1 MISAISLLLMAFGVL
16 VGAAAVGLLKKAAN
30 TYSLRQLFFTL
41 IFWEGV
47 GLFGLSLLS
56 YVLVLQQ
63 EDLSVVYPLGSTTYL
78 VTTAISV
85 KYFGEKMN
93 VWKWLAIL
101 GIMAGVTM
109 IAIGS

>member
-1 MISAISLLLMAFGVL
+1 MISAVSLLLMTMGVL
-16 VGAAAVGLLKKAAN
+16 TGALAVALLKKG
-30 TYSLRQLFFTL
+30 TTMHSLPQLIFRQ

-47 GLFGLSLLS
+47 ILFGLSLLL
-56 YVLVLQQ
+56 YVVVLQR

-93 VWKWLAIL
+93 RWKWIAL
-101 GIMAGVTM
+101 AGVMSGVTL